1 MDLEQKVFQLHNH
14 FFIHHHSFLCS
25 KILLSLRPT
34 RYYLIMHL
42 NQIQKKTV
50 LAMTTFNEDTNS
62 LESYFSP
69 TITIPF
75 KGTLSLTKTL
85 EFIVRDANKKQFALQ
100 DSCQLYLLLTVF

>member
-1 MDLEQKVFQLHNH
+1 MFKNSAIVEAN
-14 FFIHHHSFLCS
+14 S
-25 KILLSLRPT
+25 LLFNSAFKP
-34 RYYLIMHL
+34 
-42 NQIQKKTV
+42 NSKKTV

-75 KGTLSLTKTL
+75 KGTFLLTKTL

-100 DSCQLYLLLTVF
+100 DSCQLYLLLTIF

>member
-1 MDLEQKVFQLHNH
+1 MFKNSAIVEAN
-14 FFIHHHSFLCS
+14 S
-25 KILLSLRPT
+25 LLFNNAFKPYS
-34 RYYLIMHL
+34 
-42 NQIQKKTV
+42 KKTV